1 MPSTYQAGID
11 RRMKAKRPSFRTA
24 ERLRGRSGPAGR
36 FFGKSFVNLLRRL
49 AQRLVARFASTI
61 EFYRTEAPRNE
72 RLLTALVFVLG
83 IAIAT
88 GGFFAIQ
95 YHYRT
100 QGQKAFEGPAS
111 QFTAVLTRAID
122 RYVDVVNSV
131 GAFITATGEVDR
143 WQFFDFT
150 RETLPRYP
158 GIRALQW
165 IPKVTAAQRGA
176 YEQRAATDGLFG
188 FRFTEHNSL
197 GHLVAAWDRPEHYP
211 VYYVEPFETNEA
223 YLGLDLAADPEEL
236 EVLLLARD
244 IGAMVATPRSSPTT
258 EIDDQPG
265 FTVVL
270 PIYATASVPE
280 SIEERQEKLLGFVRG
295 IYSLGDLVTAAL
307 PVITAPPGL
316 DIYLYD
322 LEAAVGE
329 RLIYFHPSPLHR
341 DRPAPV
347 SESEAFTG
355 LFTAT
360 SHEFAGW
367 RWSIVAK
374 PVSSQFI
381 YNVKSAAWAF
391 WAITLLLTALL
402 VQQLVSSQTRTLEIE
417 RKVTERTAELSA
429 ANVALESE
437 IRERKRIE
445 RELRTAK
452 DQAEVANRAK
462 SEFLAMMSHELK
474 TPLNAVIGFA
484 EILSKENL
492 GPIGKQE
499 YRGYAEDILLS
510 GNHLLSLIND
520 ILDLS
525 KIEANRFELYDEAI
539 DVAETLQS
547 VLHLHQEK
555 MAADAL
561 EFDTYF
567 AKPRHGL
574 RADQRAI
581 RQMLIN
587 LLSNAVKFTPPGG
600 RISVKADIDRDGRF
614 ILSVSDTGIGIAKK
628 DQPKV
633 LLPFNQVDSRLAR
646 KYEGTGLGLPLI
658 KRLMELHGGWLR
670 IDSVLGRGTTVS
682 LIFPRERVIT
692 PAEFEALN
700 EAAKSTEADAP
711 DEGGPRRFAGDG

>member
-1 MPSTYQAGID
+1 MPPTYQAGIH
-11 RRMKAKRPSFRTA
+11 RRMKAKRPRSRTA
-24 ERLRGRSGPAGR
+24 ETLRGRFGPAGR
-36 FFGKSFVNLLRRL
+36 FFAKFVVNHGRRI
-49 AQRLVARFASTI
+49 AQHIVARFASTI

-72 RLLTALVFVLG
+72 RLLTAMVFVLG

-88 GGFFAIQ
+88 GGFLAIQ

-100 QGQKAFEGPAS
+100 KAQKAFEGPAS

-131 GAFITATGEVDR
+131 GAFITATGEVNR

-150 RETLPRYP
+150 RETLPRHP
-158 GIRALQW
+158 GIQALQW
-165 IPKVTAAQRGA
+165 IPKVKAGQRRA
-176 YEQRAATDGLFG
+176 YERRAAADGLFG

-197 GHLVAAWDRPEHYP
+197 GHLVAAWERPEHYP
-211 VYYVEPFETNEA
+211 VYYIEPFESNEA
-223 YLGLDLAADPEEL
+223 FLGLDLAADPQEL
-236 EVLLLARD
+236 EVLFLARD
-244 IGAMVATPRSSPTT
+244 IGAMVATPRTSPTT
-258 EIDDQPG
+258 EIDEQPG

-270 PIYATASVPE
+270 PIYATGNVPE
-280 SIEERQEKLLGFVRG
+280 SIEDRQEKLIGFVRG
-295 IYSLGDLVTAAL
+295 IYNLGDLVTAAL

-322 LEAAVGE
+322 LDAAGGE
-329 RLIYFHPSPLHR
+329 RLIHYHPSPLRR

-347 SESEAFTG
+347 SEREAFTG

-374 PVSSQFI
+374 PVSSQFT
-381 YNVKSAAWAF
+381 YNVNSAAWGF

-429 ANVALESE
+429 ANVALETE

-492 GPIGKQE
+492 GPIGKQA

-539 DVAETLQS
+539 DVADTLYS
-547 VLHLHQEK
+547 VLHLHQDK
-555 MAADAL
+555 MAAGGL
-561 EFDTYF
+561 EFGTHF

-574 RADQRAI
+574 RADQRAL

-600 RISVKADIDRDGRF
+600 RIAVRADIDGKGRF
-614 ILSVSDTGIGIAKK
+614 VLSVSDTGIGIAKK
-628 DQPKV
+628 DQPNV

-658 KRLMELHGGWLR
+658 KRLMELHKGWLR
-670 IDSVLGRGTTVS
+670 IDSDLGHGTTVS
-682 LIFPRERVIT
+682 LIFPRERVIA
-692 PAEFEALN
+692 PAEFEAQKKAAEPSAS
-700 EAAKSTEADAP
+700 EAPPKRA
-711 DEGGPRRFAGDG
+711 RRRLAGDR